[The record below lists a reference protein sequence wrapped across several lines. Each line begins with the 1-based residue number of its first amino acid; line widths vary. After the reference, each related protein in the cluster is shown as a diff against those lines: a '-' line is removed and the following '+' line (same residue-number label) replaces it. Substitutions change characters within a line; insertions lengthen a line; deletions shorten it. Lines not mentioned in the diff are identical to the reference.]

1 MEGSGTDTMAE
12 LERLRR
18 ANADLEMRVRELS
31 VDVADLK
38 DICEAK
44 GITVGEALA
53 VRRHRRMS
61 RRAHALI
68 VTFQLRRYRKDAKF
82 GC

>member
-1 MEGSGTDTMAE
+1 MGESGMDTTAE
-12 LERLRR
+12 LERLRCTQAELQVR
-18 ANADLEMRVRELS
+18 LRELS